1 MAAKRKRPVVTA
13 GQAKQAE
20 DVLRYL
26 YNKGEGLTRREVHW
40 EGRKLPG
47 WIATEVANQI
57 KNGAQM
63 LTKALR
69 TEGIDCKCRLGAKS
83 QGIRRWNC
91 SWSLMK
97 HSARRR

>member
-1 MAAKRKRPVVTA
+1 MATKRRRPVVTE

-26 YNKGEGLTRREVHW
+26 YNKGEQLKSREVQW

-57 KNGAQM
+57 KNGASM
-63 LTKALR
+63 LTKALK
-69 TEGIDCKCRLGAKS
+69 TEGIDCKCKLGAKS

-91 SWSLMK
+91 SCSL
-97 HSARRR
+97 AGRRQS